1 MAVVV
6 IIGAIGAVLLAI
18 AFKMYM
24 GVRTQRSRGVRLVG
38 EVASHGE
45 YVSHGQTMFY
55 PIYTATLHDGKR
67 VEGQAA
73 TTMAKTWRSPKVGTK
88 RTIIYRAGED
98 PPFSELGF
106 VPLLPALI
114 MGALGAAMV
123 IGAIALSFVPP
134 KHVVDHSAADKQ
146 DAIDRKRER
155 DEKREQR
162 HEQRDQRRQERDERR
177 ANP

>member
-6 IIGAIGAVLLAI
+6 VIGAVGAVLLAI
-18 AFKMYM
+18 ALKMYM
-24 GVRTQRSRGVRLVG
+24 GVRAQRGRGVRLVG

-55 PIYTATLHDGKR
+55 PIYAATLPDGKR

-73 TTMAKTWRSPKVGTK
+73 TTMAKTWRSPKVGSK

-114 MGALGAAMV
+114 MGALGAGMMV
-123 IGAIALSFVPP
+123 GAIALAFAQP
-134 KHVVDHSAADKQ
+134 HHIDHSAADRQ

-162 HEQRDQRRQERDERR
+162 REDRDQRRQERDERR
-177 ANP
+177 ATP